1 MNKQD
6 FYKFLKQQYKDYKI
20 EYDTLSASCEGCP
33 CKTLREKV
41 FGTHKLRQKCSS
53 EMMALMFVLYKHGYN
68 MTIFNASLCKDCRK
82 VSVKI
87 AKALFIE
94 EKKKELNRI

>member
-1 MNKQD
+1 MN
-6 FYKFLKQQYKDYKI
+6 FYQLIKQQYNNYKI
-20 EYDTLSASCEGCP
+20 DDECEFCP
-33 CKTLREKV
+33 CRTLRDKI

>member
-1 MNKQD
+1 MN
-6 FYKFLKQQYKDYKI
+6 FYQLIKQQYENYEYYKKCK
-20 EYDTLSASCEGCP
+20 ECP
-33 CKTLREKV
+33 CETLRNKI
-41 FGTHKLRQKCSS
+41 FGTRKLRQKCSF

-68 MTIFNASLCKDCRK
+68 MINFNACLCKDCRT
-82 VSVKI
+82 VSLII

>member
-1 MNKQD
+1 
-6 FYKFLKQQYKDYKI
+6 
-20 EYDTLSASCEGCP
+20 
-33 CKTLREKV
+33 
-41 FGTHKLRQKCSS
+41 
-53 EMMALMFVLYKHGYN
+53 MMALMFVLYKHGYN
-68 MTIFNASLCKDCRK
+68 MTIFNASLCEDCRK